1 MTRAQA
7 GCAALALGFLACL
20 PVAEKRV
27 FSVANAQT
35 PANTAAAL
43 PGMTHL
49 HLAATGSVPVTPDEL
64 VATLAAEATSPSLA
78 IAQNRVN
85 ILMKRGLSAA
95 GAVTG
100 VEARAEDYSVQQVD
114 QSTPIGVGGR
124 PLQHPAWVAHQT
136 LKLRSSSGDPLLDLA
151 GKLQADGFTVSAL
164 EWRVSSSLARKSRD
178 AAMVEALKDL
188 QSRAHLAAAAL
199 GLHVD
204 HIQDVRVDIPEAM
217 PVRPMMAAQARAMVA
232 PEETR
237 SSQDITSE
245 ASADVLLRP

>member
-20 PVAEKRV
+20 PTVGKRV
-27 FSVANAQT
+27 FSSAHAQT
-35 PANTAAAL
+35 PADTAAAL

-49 HLAATGSVPVTPDEL
+49 HLAATGSVSVTPDEL
-64 VATLAAEATSPSLA
+64 VATLAAEATSPSPA
-78 IAQNRVN
+78 TAQNRVN
-85 ILMKRGLSAA
+85 LLVKRGLSAA

>member
-7 GCAALALGFLACL
+7 VCAVLALGFLACL
-20 PVAEKRV
+20 PVAGKRV

-64 VATLAAEATSPSLA
+64 VATLAAEATSPSPA

-85 ILMKRGLSAA
+85 ILIKRGLAAA

-100 VEARAEDYSVQQVD
+100 VEARAEDYSVQLVD
-114 QSTPIGVGGR
+114 QSTPVGVGGR

-136 LKLRSSSGDPLLDLA
+136 LELRSSSGDPLLDLV
-151 GKLQADGFTVSAL
+151 GKLQGGRLYRVGARMARFLVSGTEIPRCCHGGGA
-164 EWRVSSSLARKSRD
+164 ERPAEPRAIGGGGIRSAR
-178 AAMVEALKDL
+178 
-188 QSRAHLAAAAL
+188 
-199 GLHVD
+199 
-204 HIQDVRVDIPEAM
+204 
-217 PVRPMMAAQARAMVA
+217 
-232 PEETR
+232 R
-237 SSQDITSE
+237 SH
-245 ASADVLLRP
+245 